1 MSNVPENLR
10 FTESHEWV
18 DAEDSEAVRIGI
30 TFHAQ
35 DQLGDLVFVELPAV
49 GDAFDQGD
57 ACAVVESVKAAS
69 DIYSPIAGEVIA
81 INEDLDADPALV
93 NSDPYGAGWLF
104 TLKPENV
111 EDVEDLLDAETYA
124 QQQL

>member
-81 INEDLDADPALV
+81 VNEDLDADPALV

-111 EDVEDLLDAETYA
+111 DDVEDLLDAETYA

>member
-10 FTESHEWV
+10 YTESHEWV

-104 TLKPENV
+104 TVMPANID
-111 EDVEDLLDAETYA
+111 DVEDLLDAATYA

>member
-1 MSNVPENLR
+1 MSNVPEHLR
-10 FTESHEWV
+10 YTESHEWV
-18 DAEDSEAVRIGI
+18 DAEDPEAVRVGI
-30 TFHAQ
+30 TEHAQ

-81 INEDLDADPALV
+81 VNEDLDADPALV

-104 TLKPENV
+104 TVMPANV
-111 EDVEDLLDAETYA
+111 EDVLDLLDAETYA
-124 QQQL
+124 QQQS

>member
-18 DAEDSEAVRIGI
+18 DAEDSEAVRVGI
-30 TFHAQ
+30 TYHAQ

-104 TLKPENV
+104 TLMPANID
-111 EDVEDLLDAETYA
+111 DVEDLLDAETYA